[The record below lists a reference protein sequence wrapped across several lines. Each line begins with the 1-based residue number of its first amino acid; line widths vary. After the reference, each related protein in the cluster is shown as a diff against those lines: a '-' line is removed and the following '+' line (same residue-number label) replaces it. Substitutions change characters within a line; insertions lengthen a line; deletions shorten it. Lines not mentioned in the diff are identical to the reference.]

1 MVTSCAA
8 LPTTGTLIATSM
20 PSDDV
25 QVVGP

>member
-1 MVTSCAA
+1 MLTSCAA
-8 LPTTGTLIATSM
+8 LPTTGTLIAASM